1 MLFFGKRKKKNQELD
16 DAFDKVYQE
25 ISTIENWEDPKK
37 LEHYI
42 LDSCEQIIGLTKE
55 IEGDK
60 AEYRIVTAYL
70 KDIQTIDKMPE
81 DKRKDLREVASHI
94 EELKAAKAAYANVTH
109 QISESQFLLMEQ
121 EEDAVPDAIRR
132 LTENERYLSAVT
144 KDRQVLEAR
153 KHQWEIEREEI
164 RKKSKW
170 LRNIALILTLLYLMA
185 LILLFVFRMFSA
197 TDLNLAFLIL
207 FIIGAAGA
215 FAGYLLS
222 VRFSRERKKALRNM
236 NQAISLL
243 NTVVMKYANAA
254 GAVAYTT
261 EKYHVRSAAEL
272 NYIWEQYVDAVKQK
286 ERLLRNND
294 DLEFFTS
301 RLMRILQKEPLYDR
315 KIWLDQTKALIDDDE
330 MVEIRH
336 DLVRRRQKIR
346 EHIEENR
353 RIVRSERD
361 EIDRLMTE
369 HEHYVPEIIEI
380 IKSVDKLCG
389 LKKTAAES

>member
-1 MLFFGKRKKKNQELD
+1 MLFFGKSKKKNQKLD

-70 KDIQTIDKMPE
+70 KDIQTIEKMPE
-81 DKRKDLREVASHI
+81 EKRNDLREVAAHI
-94 EELKAAKAAYANVTH
+94 EELQAAKASYANVKH
-109 QISESQFLLMEQ
+109 QITESQFLLMEQ
-121 EEDAVPDAIRR
+121 EEETVPDTIRR
-132 LTENERYLSAVT
+132 LLDNERYLDAT
-144 KDRQVLEAR
+144 KRDKQVLEAQ
-153 KHQWEIEREEI
+153 KHQWEIEREDI

-170 LRNIALILTLLYLMA
+170 LRNVSMILTLFYAML
-185 LILLFVFRMFSA
+185 LILLFVIQQFS
-197 TDLNLAFLIL
+197 TFDLTIAFLLLFFVGGVGAFLIYL
-207 FIIGAAGA
+207 FSSKLGKD
-215 FAGYLLS
+215 
-222 VRFSRERKKALRNM
+222 RKKALRNM

-243 NTVVMKYANAA
+243 NVVLMKYANAVS
-254 GAVAYTT
+254 AVEYTT
-261 EKYHVRSAAEL
+261 EKFQVHSSTEL
-272 NYIWEQYVDAVKQK
+272 NYVWEQYVDAVKQK
-286 ERLLRNND
+286 ERLLKNND
-294 DLEFFTS
+294 DLEFFS
-301 RLMRILQKEPLYDR
+301 GRLMRILQKEPLYDR
-315 KIWLDQTKALIDDDE
+315 KIWLNQTKALVDADE

-336 DLVRRRQKIR
+336 NLVHRRQKIR

-369 HEHYVPEIIEI
+369 HDHYVPEIIEI
-380 IKSVDKLCG
+380 IQSVDKLCG
-389 LKKTAAES
+389 LKKRKTG